1 MKKQILVLPL
11 IIFILLLSA
20 FFYLLVI
27 DRNPSEIPSNL
38 LNKNVP
44 TFETNILFKNKRFIS
59 KNEFGKEITLVNFFA
74 TWCKPC
80 LNEHKYIK
88 LFSDEK
94 KLRVIGVNYKDKPN
108 NTKKWLEKLGNPYSE
123 VLLDKNGNIG
133 IDWGV
138 YGIPETFVINSEGVI
153 KYRHVGAITKKDFN
167 KINILISELK

>member
-11 IIFILLLSA
+11 IIFILLLAA

-94 KLRVIGVNYKDKPN
+94 KLRIIGVNYKDKPN

-167 KINILISELK
+167 KINILISKLK

>member
-11 IIFILLLSA
+11 IIFILLLAA

-44 TFETNILFKNKRFIS
+44 TFETNTLFKNKKFIS
-59 KNEFGKEITLVNFFA
+59 TNEFRKEITLVNFFA

-80 LNEHKYIK
+80 LDEHKYIK

-167 KINILISELK
+167 KINILISKLK

>member
-44 TFETNILFKNKRFIS
+44 TFETNILFKNKKFIS

-167 KINILISELK
+167 KINILISNLK

>member
-20 FFYLLVI
+20 FFYLLAI

-44 TFETNILFKNKRFIS
+44 TFETNILFKNKKFIS

-167 KINILISELK
+167 KINILISKLK

>member
-11 IIFILLLSA
+11 IIFILLLAA

-44 TFETNILFKNKRFIS
+44 TFETNTLFKNGKFIS

>member
-11 IIFILLLSA
+11 IIFILLLAA

-44 TFETNILFKNKRFIS
+44 TFETNTLFKNEKFIS

-74 TWCKPC
+74 TWCKPY

-94 KLRVIGVNYKDKPN
+94 KLRVGI
-108 NTKKWLEKLGNPYSE
+108 KK
-123 VLLDKNGNIG
+123 
-133 IDWGV
+133 
-138 YGIPETFVINSEGVI
+138 F
-153 KYRHVGAITKKDFN
+153 AA
-167 KINILISELK
+167 

>member
-44 TFETNILFKNKRFIS
+44 TFETNILFKNKKFIS

-167 KINILISELK
+167 KINILISKLK

>member
-44 TFETNILFKNKRFIS
+44 TFETNTLFKNKKFIS
-59 KNEFGKEITLVNFFA
+59 TNEFRKEITLVNFFA

-80 LNEHKYIK
+80 LDEHKYIK

-167 KINILISELK
+167 KINILISKLK

>member
-44 TFETNILFKNKRFIS
+44 TFETNTLFKNKKFIS
-59 KNEFGKEITLVNFFA
+59 TNEFRKEITLVNFFA

>member
-44 TFETNILFKNKRFIS
+44 TFETNILFKNKKFIS

-153 KYRHVGAITKKDFN
+153 KYRHVGAITKKDFS
-167 KINILISELK
+167 KINILISNLK

>member
-11 IIFILLLSA
+11 IIFILLLAA

-44 TFETNILFKNKRFIS
+44 TFETNTLFKNKKFIS

-167 KINILISELK
+167 KINILISKLK

>member
-11 IIFILLLSA
+11 IIFILLLAA

-44 TFETNILFKNKRFIS
+44 TFETNILFKNKKFIS

-167 KINILISELK
+167 KINILISKLK

>member
-44 TFETNILFKNKRFIS
+44 AFETNTLFKNKKFIS
-59 KNEFGKEITLVNFFA
+59 TNEFRKEITLVNFFA

-80 LNEHKYIK
+80 LDEHKYIK

-167 KINILISELK
+167 KINILISKLK